1 MSGLFFP
8 FYHSHRKE
16 VKYPAASC
24 GVFDSRGSRQMDMQ
38 ACPLGSLPAEI
49 KLIRRKMKICRT
61 KAARGGGRCV
71 CGGRLRGCGKS
82 KRSTAPPDEHR
93 SDSTGIVY
101 QFPSQRSSD
110 SGFVTLRLS
119 RPPALRSAK
128 IFSHPRRCPLHTQRP
143 PPLAAFVLQIFNS
156 YFASSFKRI
165 AKVKFSSSRRYSF
178 LNSGPQLLEPMPLWQ

>member
-49 KLIRRKMKICRT
+49 KLIRRKMEICRT

-82 KRSTAPPDEHR
+82 KRSKAPPDEHR

-119 RPPALRSAK
+119 RPPGLRRAK
-128 IFSHPRRCPLHTQRP
+128 IFSQFCKCP
-143 PPLAAFVLQIFNS
+143 PPTHPTCARPL
-156 YFASSFKRI
+156 
-165 AKVKFSSSRRYSF
+165 
-178 LNSGPQLLEPMPLWQ
+178 SGF

>member
-38 ACPLGSLPAEI
+38 ACQLGSLPAEI
-49 KLIRRKMKICRT
+49 KLIRRKMEICRT

-82 KRSTAPPDEHR
+82 KRSKAPPDEHR

-110 SGFVTLRLS
+110 SWLDALRLPRS
-119 RPPALRSAK
+119 GRLRNAK
-128 IFSHPRRCPLHTQRP
+128 IFSPPRRCPPNTDATR
-143 PPLAAFVLQIFNS
+143 AGS
-156 YFASSFKRI
+156 
-165 AKVKFSSSRRYSF
+165 FSSVSHQEFSLKTHDFTYT
-178 LNSGPQLLEPMPLWQ
+178 